1 MVNQQR
7 RRRASRAVVAV
18 LTMAVT
24 LGLTVGVAGAEQT
37 ISSPGP
43 LTSIRITDDLNCA
56 VNHVA
61 DTEGEFFGDT
71 ACATQIAV
79 GGTVYGPARIPAGNA
94 PTPFTP
100 VSQTPVAG
108 SGSAADPFRITTVV
122 DVGTT
127 GLRITQTDSYV
138 VGQESYRTD
147 VQVANS
153 GGAAQQVILY
163 RAGDCFLQ
171 NSDDGFGRVDPTP
184 AGNAVACVA
193 VADPDAATPTP
204 GSRIEQWLPITPGS
218 HYFHAGYNEV
228 WNQVASAAA
237 FPDTCRCAD
246 FIDNGAGLS
255 WDLTIPAGGSAT
267 VSHLLTFSPAGN
279 LPLTM
284 AKTADQESV
293 APGDADGYTITVS
306 NSSTA
311 AVTLSSITDTLP
323 AGFSYVVGSS
333 TGLTTADPTVAGDTL
348 TWAGP
353 LTVPAASG
361 TTPGT
366 ATLHFG
372 VTVSSTPG
380 TYTNRATAEA
390 GGLTVVPTG
399 DTAPITVG
407 GGGPTTTTTTVPG
420 GTTTT
425 TAPGGT
431 TTTTA
436 PGGTTTTTAPG
447 GTTTTTTS
455 MATTTT
461 TRAAVTTT
469 TLAAGPPPR
478 GGGPLSRTGSDAE
491 PLVLLG
497 VLSLVAGGVLILSGR
512 GRAIRV
518 GVRRPPW

>member
-1 MVNQQR
+1 M
-7 RRRASRAVVAV
+7 AV
-18 LTMAVT
+18 LMTAVT
-24 LGLTVGVAGAEQT
+24 LGMWTGTAAADQT
-37 ISSPGP
+37 ITSPGP

-56 VNHVA
+56 VNHAA
-61 DTEGEFFGDT
+61 DTAGEFFGET

-79 GGTVYGPARIPAGNA
+79 GGTVYGPESIPAGNS

-100 VSQTPVAG
+100 VSQTPVTG

-147 VQVANS
+147 VQVANT
-153 GGAAQQVILY
+153 GGAAQTVTLY
-163 RAGDCFLQ
+163 RAGDCYLQ

-193 VADPDAATPTP
+193 VADPNAATPTP

-218 HYFHAGYNEV
+218 HYYHAGFNEV
-228 WNQVASAAA
+228 WNHVASGAA

-267 VSHLLTFSPAGN
+267 VSHLLTFSPTGN

-284 AKTADQESV
+284 AKTADQASV
-293 APGDADGYTITVS
+293 APGAADGYTITVS
-306 NSSTA
+306 NSSNA
-311 AVTLSSITDTLP
+311 AVTLSSIVDTLP
-323 AGFSYVVGSS
+323 AGFSYVPGSS

-372 VTVSSTPG
+372 VTVSNTPG

-390 GGLTVVPTG
+390 SGLTVVPTG

-407 GGGPTTTTTTVPG
+407 DGGPTPTTTTVPG

-436 PGGTTTTTAPG
+436 GGTTTTTRL
-447 GTTTTTTS
+447 S
-455 MATTTT
+455 ATTTT
-461 TRAAVTTT
+461 TRLSATTT
-469 TLAAGPPPR
+469 TTRVGITTTTATAGPLPKD
-478 GGGPLSRTGSDAE
+478 GGPLSRTGSDAGR
-491 PLVLLG
+491 LLLMG
-497 VLSLVAGGVLILSGR
+497 ALTLVAGGVLILSGKGR
-512 GRAIRV
+512 GVRR